1 MKFVE
6 WVEWC
11 VDFLLIDNDMCLA
24 EFIEGFLKLD
34 KTDTNNL
41 LEFMDDTEITEFGG
55 SIICGWLKRY
65 DRNPYNNRV
74 LTDERREIIMNWIKS
89 SSPQGYGGT
98 TSPIVF
104 SYT

>member
-6 WVEWC
+6 YVEWC
-11 VDFLLIDNDMCLA
+11 VDFLLIYNDIHDLCLA

-41 LEFMDDTEITEFGG
+41 LEFMDDADITEFGG
-55 SIICGWLKRY
+55 TIKCGWLKRY

-74 LTDERREIIMNWIKS
+74 LTEERREIIMNWIKA
-89 SSPQGYGGT
+89 
-98 TSPIVF
+98 F
-104 SYT
+104 